1 MVAGAVEKNLRL
13 VFEPAKGARVDESV
27 AVALI
32 MRAPFGRNFLVF
44 TTASVAAE
52 LCVRRENLAFDL
64 FEFLSGA
71 GHGSN
76 AGLRMSNE
84 ELKSVGREQFLHG
97 DATQFKQT
105 ADGVFDQIIRAARAG
120 GD

>member
-1 MVAGAVEKNLRL
+1 MNDA
-13 VFEPAKGARVDESV
+13 V

-32 MRAPFGRNFLVF
+32 MRAPFGRDFLVF
-44 TTASVAAE
+44 TTARVAAE

-84 ELKSVGREQFLHG
+84 ELKSVGRE
-97 DATQFKQT
+97 
-105 ADGVFDQIIRAARAG
+105 
-120 GD
+120 